1 MPAGPPWETPVF
13 FCASLGSL
21 PPLSGRAVPGTGRP
35 GRTGEERRGD
45 KVQATLAL
53 ATAKREAANA
63 AADASFLHAQPPD
76 AKRRRGEP
84 AEGDSLAELLGQLL
98 EEAELE
104 EVLNQWQDDAGEPDD
119 GAGDALGGPAPADAE
134 TDSSAADAGELELE
148 RRAGEAEPDEED
160 PAPSAARARRG
171 ELFGAFVPA
180 DLPTLEAEVGF
191 RGVLHESGAR
201 RDIYDVFAPR
211 AQVGFCR
218 LAEWNTAVVTRCFQG
233 HGGCALTLRSRLRAG
248 LTLNAVELQGVS
260 WLAAGAG
267 RTAAEHQELARRL
280 GDQARER

>member
-1 MPAGPPWETPVF
+1 
-13 FCASLGSL
+13 
-21 PPLSGRAVPGTGRP
+21 
-35 GRTGEERRGD
+35 
-45 KVQATLAL
+45 
-53 ATAKREAANA
+53 
-63 AADASFLHAQPPD
+63 LHAQPPD

-160 PAPSAARARRG
+160 PAPAAARARRG